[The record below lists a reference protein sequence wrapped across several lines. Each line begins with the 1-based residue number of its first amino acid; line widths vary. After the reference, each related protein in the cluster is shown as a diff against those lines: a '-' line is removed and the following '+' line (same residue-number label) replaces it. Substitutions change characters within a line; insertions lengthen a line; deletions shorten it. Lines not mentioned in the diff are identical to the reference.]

1 MEILRYRDV
10 RTSVGEMF
18 SYIMALWKSEM
29 EMLVLL
35 GRIMSSLPM
44 IQGVASAKL
53 EPGDWA
59 DIA

>member
-1 MEILRYRDV
+1 
-10 RTSVGEMF
+10 MF
-18 SYIMALWKSEM
+18 SYTMALWKLEM

-59 DIA
+59 DVA